1 MFYQLFYPQTISR
14 ACLYYYFTFICM
26 QFRAN
31 PLIAY
36 CARILKYFTRKNQI
50 FYDNLGAFKHCCAK
64 THMQQSKRVIFDFLL
79 LQISPA
85 QMRLHIAQMNQIKR
99 FFSTH
104 HASLKER
111 IRMSL
116 KLLGIKHKRFYSLA
130 SRYGELRLP
139 CLHPFLMD
147 ALDVSKVRA

>member
-1 MFYQLFYPQTISR
+1 
-14 ACLYYYFTFICM
+14 M

-31 PLIAY
+31 PLIAN
-36 CARILKYFTRKNQI
+36 CARILKYFTRQNLI
-50 FYDNLGAFKHCCAK
+50 IYDNLRAFKHCCAK
-64 THMQQSKRVIFDFLL
+64 TQSKRVIFDFLL

-99 FFSTH
+99 GFFFPTH